1 MKVAFLRAINVS
13 GKNKIK
19 MDDLK
24 SIYIELGL
32 KDVSTYLNTGNVG
45 YNGEVNVNTI
55 EEAIFKE
62 TDLEIHVIIK
72 ELDEMNDMI
81 QNLEIYG
88 SEKNCYVTMFKSNI
102 PNISD
107 DINRFKQPDD
117 EYHIQD
123 DYLTFFV
130 PGGYGKSK
138 LNNNLFEKKAHV
150 HGTTRN
156 LKTMK
161 NVKKM
166 MEETR

>member
-24 SIYIELGL
+24 IIFNELGL
-32 KDVSTYLNTGNVG
+32 KDVKTYLNTGNVVYSG
-45 YNGEVNVNTI
+45 DVDVMDI
-55 EEAIFKE
+55 EEAIFKK
-62 TDLEIHVIIK
+62 TDLEIHVVVKDMDQLDKMIK
-72 ELDEMNDMI
+72 D
-81 QNLEIYG
+81 LESYQ
-88 SEKNCYVTMFKSNI
+88 SEKNCYVTMFKSSI
-102 PNISD
+102 PNISEAM
-107 DINRFKQPDD
+107 NQYKQPDD
-117 EYHIQD
+117 RYVIKD

-130 PGGYGKSK
+130 PNGYGKSK

-161 NVKKM
+161 SVKKM